1 MPAPDPESL
10 WLEETGDGQFV
21 GFFMRYFGTGNAGN
35 RAKRAARILRMVNST
50 GWKCSWCADHIE
62 IHKRTDARYC
72 SEGCRKRAAR
82 ARRVGRQLR

>member
-50 GWKCSWCADHIE
+50 GWKCS
-62 IHKRTDARYC
+62 
-72 SEGCRKRAAR
+72 
-82 ARRVGRQLR
+82 